1 MCRAPIGQTVQAS
14 VEMTGSIGDLL
25 SNATAQAQ
33 WERDFIRDMAAVA
46 GVDPSRIRIT
56 SVEAAADAGRR
67 RLQAGGGIVVSF
79 DIAPALDGSS
89 LPISILE
96 SALVD
101 DIEIGGLQATEGL
114 GDFSAQ
120 AITCTQSCAAGTED
134 HDCDATT
141 PCVACEPG
149 QYTQGGESPMGRCAY
164 CDGGFA
170 DTDYNA
176 TTRCEP
182 CAAGSYTE
190 SVGHAGACLQ
200 CAAGKF
206 SAAPE
211 EERTSAETCQNCAI
225 LHYSDEGSSAC
236 QTQAEYFT
244 CPDEARQT
252 SNFELLTEL
261 CRPDVDQSDLP
272 SQCYEC
278 SCQAEHYDASSYDIN
293 CWKFDKKELPEDD
306 LLNDLSVRDIH
317 AHLFEGKEKTKWKST
332 CVRCPACVNCS
343 LGSSWEQIT
352 IKEGYG
358 LASEGIGEG
367 NVLDVFT
374 CPRDGSCLGNLS
386 IADVLAGQDRKC
398 ATGYVDASSVPF
410 CSACMDRYSM
420 DNNECS
426 RCDTV
431 RSNSVLVLSLMA
443 GALVVGVLGS
453 LRLRFCSHHFQVVA
467 ALLRLMWPRL
477 SQSVN
482 LIITNYQILSG
493 LPQRI
498 RIPFPEGIT
507 RFLKAMTT
515 LINIDVLNLPGLA
528 CFVGSRSRQPCCF
541 FRPFVSI
548 LERQDHV
555 SNKTL
560 TLTLTRTGDFYTKFM
575 ANMLVP
581 LFIVVATHEL
591 SKYHLRRLR
600 CERTQAQFD
609 TFCILQRSMGFVKM
623 R

>member
-1 MCRAPIGQTVQAS
+1 MCRAPSGQTVQAS

-33 WERDFIRDMAAVA
+33 FERDFIRDMAAIA
-46 GVDPSRIRIT
+46 GVDPSRI
-56 SVEAAADAGRR
+56 SVTGIEAAVDSGRR

-79 DIAPALDGSS
+79 EIAPALDGSS
-89 LPISILE
+89 LPSSILE
-96 SALVD
+96 SALED
-101 DIEIGGLQATEGL
+101 DRVIGGLQATEGL
-114 GDFSAQ
+114 GDFSTQ
-120 AITCTQSCAAGTED
+120 AITCAQSCAAGTED
-134 HDCDATT
+134 HDCDEATD
-141 PCVACEPG
+141 CVACEPG
-149 QYTQGGESPMGRCAY
+149 QYTQGGKSPMGRCAY
-164 CDGGFA
+164 CPEGFA
-170 DTDYNA
+170 DTDEDPQ
-176 TTRCEP
+176 TQCET

-206 SAAPE
+206 SDASE
-211 EERTSAETCQNCAI
+211 GERTSAETCRNCEQYK
-225 LHYSDEGSSAC
+225 YSDEGSDAC
-236 QTQAEYFT
+236 QISDEFFT
-244 CPDEARQT
+244 CPDDKRQT
-252 SNFELLTEL
+252 PNFQLLAEL
-261 CRPDVDQSDLP
+261 CRPNGEWVNQSVLP
-272 SQCYEC
+272 SQCYGC
-278 SCQAEHYDASSYDIN
+278 SCTSEHYDASSFEIN
-293 CWKFDKKELPEDD
+293 CWDFDKKELPEDD
-306 LLNDLSVRDIH
+306 LLNDVSVRDIH
-317 AHLFEGKEKTKWKST
+317 AHLFEGEEKAEWKST
-332 CVRCPACVNCS
+332 CVRCPACVDCS
-343 LGSSWEQIT
+343 KGSSWEQIT
-352 IKEGYG
+352 IKGGYG
-358 LASEGIGEG
+358 LASEGIGED

-431 RSNSVLVLSLMA
+431 RSSSVLVLSLMA

-453 LRLRFCSHHFQVVA
+453 LRLRFCAHHFQVVA

-477 SQSVN
+477 SQSAA

-528 CFVGSRSRQPCCF
+528 CIVGSRSRQPCCIF
-541 FRPFVSI
+541 HMFVSI
-548 LERQDHV
+548 SAKTRSRQQQ
-555 SNKTL
+555 KTH
-560 TLTLTRTGDFYTKFM
+560 D
-575 ANMLVP
+575 N
-581 LFIVVATHEL
+581 
-591 SKYHLRRLR
+591 
-600 CERTQAQFD
+600 FD
-609 TFCILQRSMGFVKM
+609 ADR
-623 R
+623 